1 MSEVL
6 EKISEMLQKGKRKDV
21 AKLCQQA
28 IDEGLEANEILTG
41 GLLAGMDVVGAK
53 FKANEIFVPQVL
65 VSARAMKAGSEV
77 LKPYLAGEDSGRP
90 ARYRK
95 EPCYHDV

>member
-28 IDEGLEANEILTG
+28 IDEGLEPNVVLTQ
-41 GLLAGMDVVGAK
+41 GLLAGMDVVGA
-53 FKANEIFVPQVL
+53 
-65 VSARAMKAGSEV
+65 
-77 LKPYLAGEDSGRP
+77 
-90 ARYRK
+90 
-95 EPCYHDV
+95 